1 MKLRPFGAALL
12 LACGAYA
19 SPALADIG
27 ADKVTASR
35 VLLEKMGQGDFGK
48 LDEIY
53 GPGFVAHAGGK
64 DYTLEEDNFRPGHS
78 RGGARPAGDGRSPHW
93 GRRSRGGPLA
103 RPRHKFRCSCRYAWQ
118 RRDDGSGGNDDFSLQ
133 GWAHRRGMESDRSA
147 RPDEPAG
154 GEVNFIEIRRG
165 LILGKR

>member
-1 MKLRPFGAALL
+1 MKLRPFRAALL

-64 DYTLEEDNFRPGHS
+64 DYTLEEDNYSGQAIRAAVPDLRVMVDRLIGEGDLVAVHWRARGTNSVAAAGMPGKGATMEVEGMTIFRF
-78 RGGARPAGDGRSPHW
+78 RDGRIVEEWSLTD
-93 GRRSRGGPLA
+93 RLA
-103 RPRHKFRCSCRYAWQ
+103 LMNQLAAK
-118 RRDDGSGGNDDFSLQ
+118 
-133 GWAHRRGMESDRSA
+133 
-147 RPDEPAG
+147 
-154 GEVNFIEIRRG
+154 
-165 LILGKR
+165 

>member
-64 DYTLEEDNFRPGHS
+64 DYTLEEDNSSGQAIRAAVPDLRVMVDRLIGEGDLVAVHWRARGTNSVAAAGMPGKGATMEVEGMTIFRF
-78 RGGARPAGDGRSPHW
+78 RDGRIVEEWSLTD
-93 GRRSRGGPLA
+93 RLA
-103 RPRHKFRCSCRYAWQ
+103 LMNQLAA
-118 RRDDGSGGNDDFSLQ
+118 N
-133 GWAHRRGMESDRSA
+133 
-147 RPDEPAG
+147 
-154 GEVNFIEIRRG
+154 
-165 LILGKR
+165 